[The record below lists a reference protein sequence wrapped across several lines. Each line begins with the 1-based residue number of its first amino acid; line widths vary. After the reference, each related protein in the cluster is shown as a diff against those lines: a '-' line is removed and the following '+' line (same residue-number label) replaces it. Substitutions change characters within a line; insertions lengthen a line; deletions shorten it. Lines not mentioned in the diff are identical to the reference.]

1 VAIILSTDTTEEH
14 ILVVED
20 DESLARWIADYLASH
35 GFMVSVA
42 TRGDEAVA
50 LIESDTPDLV
60 ILDLNLPV
68 LDGLEVCR
76 QARKFYNNPILMLTA
91 RDDDTDEIL
100 GLNSGADDY
109 LGKPVIPRILLARVR
124 ALLRRGKPSPT
135 STHVTVGSLSINT
148 ESRTVKLGAETI
160 SVSTHEFDVLLLLAS
175 NVGQAL
181 SRDALVSEIRGIEYD
196 GFDRSVDICI
206 SRLRRKLGDDGGTP
220 KRIKTLRG
228 TGYMLAADAF

>member
-1 VAIILSTDTTEEH
+1 MTGDTHTDEH

-42 TRGDEAVA
+42 TRGDEA
-50 LIESDTPDLV
+50 LIQIENDTPDLV

-68 LDGLEVCR
+68 IDGLEVCR
-76 QARKFYNNPILMLTA
+76 RARKFFNNPVLMLTA

-109 LGKPVIPRILLARVR
+109 LGKPVVPRILLARVH
-124 ALLRRGKPSPT
+124 ALLRRGKPSAT
-135 STHVTVGSLSINT
+135 ATHVTIGSLSIDT
-148 ESRTVKLGAETI
+148 ESRTVKLEDEII
-160 SVSTHEFDVLLLLAS
+160 SVSTHEFDVLLLLAN
-175 NVGQAL
+175 NVGHAL
-181 SRDALVSEIRGIEYD
+181 SRNALVIEIRGIEYD
-196 GFDRSVDICI
+196 GFDRSVDVCI
-206 SRLRRKLGDDGGTP
+206 SRLRRKLGDDANTP

>member
-1 VAIILSTDTTEEH
+1 MTDNAQEDQH

-20 DESLARWIADYLASH
+20 DESLARWIADYLVSH

-42 TRGDEAVA
+42 TRGDEALL

-60 ILDLNLPV
+60 ILDLNLPI

-76 QARKFYNNPILMLTA
+76 RARLFYNNPILMLTA

-109 LGKPVIPRILLARVR
+109 LGKPVTPRILLARVR
-124 ALLRRGKPSPT
+124 ALLRRGKPSAS
-135 STHVTVGSLSINT
+135 STQVTVGSLSIDT
-148 ESRTVKLGAETI
+148 ESRTVKLDDQI
-160 SVSTHEFDVLLLLAS
+160 VSVSTHEFDVLLLLAN

-196 GFDRSVDICI
+196 GFDRSVDVCI
-206 SRLRRKLGDDGGTP
+206 SRLRRKLRDDANTP
-220 KRIKTLRG
+220 QRIKTLRG

>member
-1 VAIILSTDTTEEH
+1 MTENTPTDEH

-42 TRGDEAVA
+42 TRGDEA
-50 LIESDTPDLV
+50 LIQIENDTPDLV

-76 QARKFYNNPILMLTA
+76 RARTFFNNPVLMLTA

-109 LGKPVIPRILLARVR
+109 LGKPVVPRILLARVH
-124 ALLRRGKPSPT
+124 ALLRRGKPSAT
-135 STHVTVGSLSINT
+135 STQVNIGSLSIDT
-148 ESRTVKLGAETI
+148 ESRTVKLENEVI
-160 SVSTHEFDVLLLLAS
+160 SVSTHEFDVLLLLAN

-181 SRDALVSEIRGIEYD
+181 SRDALVVEIRGIEYD
-196 GFDRSVDICI
+196 GFDRSVDVCI
-206 SRLRRKLGDDGGTP
+206 SRLRRKLGDDANTP